1 MKNKRIAKVIWGA
14 LITFIV
20 LSPAMYGYGASTN
33 TKQAAD
39 SPEVALHQEQ
49 KADHKG
55 NAQPPLDIIFVL
67 DNSGSMIKN
76 DPMFITRKVVTN
88 FIGALR
94 EGFRLGMVI
103 FDQDARLVEPLTV
116 MTTPEATNRFL
127 KNLDKIDYQGQFTN
141 SPAGVERALYE
152 LKKSGR
158 KEARKVIIL
167 LTDGIVDTGDR
178 NQDLEAEKW
187 LKEHLTQES
196 QKLGVRIFGIAFTD
210 NADFR
215 LMQILASKTDGE
227 YFRAYSAKDIP
238 DVFSKIIE
246 IITAIPKESKPLIP
260 VAAQPVVLK
269 PQKETPRP
277 AAPEKSEPAKRE
289 IAQFPLVL
297 SVIVIFMAAIVL
309 VAIFKRKSEDRLTL
323 EASKIEPQKQKSLP
337 PDHPVFQAELIDAE
351 NIVSKDSLL
360 LALNKESVSIG
371 RDDSNDIVIPKESVS
386 NLHATIEYKH
396 GHFYLED
403 HRSTN
408 GTTLNGMAI
417 RANDPVRL
425 KSGDKIHF
433 AVYEFRFL
441 LHDKAPFGETVML
454 QMDEI

>member
-1 MKNKRIAKVIWGA
+1 MKNTRIAKVIWGA
-14 LITFIV
+14 LIAFMV
-20 LSPAMYGYGASTN
+20 LSPAVYGYGASTN
-33 TKQAAD
+33 ATQAAG
-39 SPEVALHQEQ
+39 SPQAALYPEQ
-49 KADHKG
+49 KAGHKG
-55 NAQPPLDIIFVL
+55 NAQLQLDIIFVL

-88 FIGALR
+88 FLGALR
-94 EGFRLGMVI
+94 EDFRLGMVI

-116 MTTPEATNRFL
+116 MTTPETTNRFL
-127 KNLDKIDYQGQFTN
+127 KNLEKLDYQGQFTN

-152 LKKSGR
+152 LKKNGR

-178 NQDLEAEKW
+178 NQDLESEKW
-187 LKEHLTQES
+187 LKEHLTRES
-196 QKLGVRIFGIAFTD
+196 QKLGARIFGIAFSD
-210 NADFR
+210 NADFS
-215 LMQILASKTDGE
+215 LMQILASKTEGE

-238 DVFSKIIE
+238 DVFGQIIN
-246 IITAIPKESKPLIP
+246 IITEIPKESKPSIP
-260 VAAQPVVLK
+260 VAAKPVVLK

-277 AAPEKSEPAKRE
+277 AASEKSEPAKRE
-289 IAQFPLVL
+289 IAQLPLVL
-297 SVIVIFMAAIVL
+297 SAIVIFMAVIVL
-309 VAIFKRKSEDRLTL
+309 VAIYKRKSEDQRTL
-323 EASKIEPQKQKSLP
+323 EAPKIRPQKALP

-351 NIVSKDSLL
+351 NIISKDSLS

-371 RDDSNDIVIPKESVS
+371 RDDSNDIIIPKESIS
-386 NLHATIEYKH
+386 NLHATIEYKN
-396 GHFYLED
+396 GYFYLED

-408 GTTLNGMAI
+408 GTTLNGRAI
-417 RANDPVRL
+417 RENNPVRL

-454 QMDEI
+454 QKDEI